1 MSLCPRSLL
10 ILLYGG
16 LLFQIIIV
24 QSQEQEAILSSSIG
38 ITLFTVFLYP
48 SLKAAIRA
56 RTYCQSSVQCGE
68 CDGNKME
75 CHYYN
80 DDMSVSEDT
89 IMCDC
94 ETNE

>member
-1 MSLCPRSLL
+1 MKEATGELSNTV
-10 ILLYGG
+10 ITVVA
-16 LLFQIIIV
+16 IA
-24 QSQEQEAILSSSIG
+24 AIL
-38 ITLFTVFLYP
+38 TLFTVFLYP

-56 RTYCQSSVQCGE
+56 RTYCQSSIQCGE

-80 DDMSVSEDT
+80 DDMSISEDT

-94 ETNE
+94 ETKE